1 MSEDPTELPPVL
13 TDATLTYGSYLR
25 VPELLTLQERLSVPP
40 HHDEM
45 LFIVIHQVYE
55 LWFKQLLHE
64 VDAALVALNASEVLK
79 VHKIFKRVTTIQRVL
94 VAQIAILETMTP
106 QDFDVFRAR
115 LNPASG
121 FQSLQFRELEFLS
134 GLKDERYL
142 AFHAHDPAATAKIT
156 ARLGAPTI
164 WDAFVGLLRRRG
176 FALPDPVPAE
186 GAEGWDTLLEALAEI
201 YRHPE
206 ANYDLYLTCELL
218 VDYDEQLQL
227 WRFAHVK
234 MVERT
239 IGMRRGTGG
248 SSGAKYLASTLSRRC
263 FPALWDLRSVLGT
276 S

>member
-1 MSEDPTELPPVL
+1 MSEDPSELPPVL
-13 TDATLTYGSYLR
+13 TDAPLTYGSYLR
-25 VPELLTLQERLSVPP
+25 VPELLTLQERLSVPA

-45 LFIVIHQVYE
+45 LFIIIHQVYE

-64 VDAALVALNASEVLK
+64 ADAALAALDADQVLK
-79 VHKIFKRVTTIQRVL
+79 AHKIFKRITTIQRVL
-94 VAQIAILETMTP
+94 NAQIAILETMTP

-121 FQSLQFRELEFLS
+121 FQSQQFRELEFLS

-142 AFHAHDPAATAKIT
+142 KFHAHDAAATARLK
-156 ARLGAPTI
+156 ARLAAPTI
-164 WDAFVGLLRRRG
+164 WDAFVALLRRRG
-176 FALPDPVPAE
+176 FGLPDPTPAE
-186 GAEGWDTLLEALAEI
+186 GEASWDALLESLAEI

-218 VDYDEQLQL
+218 VDYDELLQL

-248 SSGAKYLASTLSRRC
+248 SSGAKYLATTLSRRC
-263 FPALWDLRSVLGT
+263 FPALWDLRSVLGAT
-276 S
+276 

>member
-1 MSEDPTELPPVL
+1 MSDDPTELPPVL
-13 TDATLTYGSYLR
+13 VDPPLTYGSYLR
-25 VPELLTLQERLSVPP
+25 VPELLRLQERLSEPP

-64 VDAALVALNASEVLK
+64 ADAAFSALTAGEVLK

-94 VAQIAILETMTP
+94 VSQIAVLETMTP

-134 GLKDERYL
+134 GLKDPRYL
-142 AFHAHDPAATAKIT
+142 VFHAHDAAATAKLQR
-156 ARLGAPTI
+156 RLDSPTI
-164 WDAFVGLLRRRG
+164 WDAFVGLLRQRG
-176 FALPDPVPAE
+176 FALPDPTPAE
-186 GAEGWDTLLEALAEI
+186 GEPGWEALVDALADI

-206 ANYDLYLTCELL
+206 ANYDLYLACELL

-263 FPALWDLRSVLGT
+263 FPALWDLRTALGT

>member
-1 MSEDPTELPPVL
+1 MSDGPETLPPVL
-13 TDATLTYGSYLR
+13 EDPPLTYGSYLKI
-25 VPELLTLQERLSVPP
+25 PELLALQARLSEPP

-64 VDAALVALNASEVLK
+64 VDEAAAAMASDEVLK
-79 VHKIFKRVTTIQRVL
+79 VHKIFKRVTTIQRLL
-94 VAQIAILETMTP
+94 VTQIGVLETMTP
-106 QDFDVFRAR
+106 QDFDVFRER

-142 AFHAHDPAATAKIT
+142 AFHAHDESAT
-156 ARLGAPTI
+156 ARLRARLEAPTV
-164 WDAFVGLLRRRG
+164 WDAFVAMLRRRG
-176 FALPDPVPAE
+176 LAIPDPAPAPDE
-186 GAEGWDTLLEALAEI
+186 PGWDRMVDAIAEI

-206 ANYDLYLTCELL
+206 SRYDLYLTCELL

-239 IGMRRGTGG
+239 IGMKRGTGG

-263 FPALWDLRSVLGT
+263 FPALWDLRSVLGDP
-276 S
+276 